1 MEPKLKFSISNQRIY
16 RDDNFHVVAGSKN
29 YLTASFEF
37 KTPEWDGKTK
47 TAVFYADKPYS
58 VVLVNDTCDVPWE
71 FTAEPGIK
79 YVSVFAGDLI
89 TANKAKVEVWE
100 SGYIEGE
107 TPKEPTPTVYEQI
120 IALLESKADG
130 LSYADNI
137 LKLLSGEEELARV
150 TITGGGGGGREIEL
164 QKGETA
170 IQWRY
175 TGDTEWNDLVALVDI
190 TGPSGTDGQD
200 GKDGQPGTDGITP
213 HIGENG
219 NWYLGDTDTGKP
231 SRGETGPAGQDGA
244 PGEKGEPGEKGD
256 PGPQGEPGQKGET
269 GEPGQKGETGE
280 PGADGKSAYQYAKEG
295 GYTGTEDEFRAKLAK
310 EYAEPI
316 YKVAMTADD
325 IAPALDPGKKYDFP
339 DMTSLAYTLA
349 PPSDSAE
356 VAMYWFGFGSPADTA
371 TTVTH
376 PEGVTVDGPTIAAGK
391 RYEVQIADGLA
402 IIKEWEAA
410 S

>member
-1 MEPKLKFSISNQRIY
+1 MDPILKFTVNNQRIY
-16 RDDNFHVVAGSKN
+16 REDNFHVVAGSKN
-29 YLTASFEF
+29 YLKSTFEF
-37 KTPEWDGKTK
+37 KTPEWEGKTK
-47 TAVFYADKPYS
+47 TAIFHADKPYS
-58 VVLVNDTCDVPWE
+58 VILVNDTCEVPWE

-89 TANKAKVEVWE
+89 TANKAIVKVWE
-100 SGYIEGE
+100 SGYKEGE
-107 TPKEPTPTVYEQI
+107 TPEPPTHTVYEQI
-120 IALLESKADG
+120 ITLLESKADG
-130 LSYADNI
+130 LIYSGNI
-137 LKLLSGEEELARV
+137 LKLLSGEKELARV
-150 TITGGGGGGREIEL
+150 TITGGGGGAGREIEL

-175 TGDTEWNDLVALVDI
+175 TGDTEWKDLVALADI
-190 TGPSGTDGQD
+190 TGPAGVDGQD
-200 GKDGQPGTDGITP
+200 GREGQPGSDGITP

-231 SRGETGPAGQDGA
+231 SRGETGPAGQDGT

-256 PGPQGEPGQKGET
+256 PGEKGET
-269 GEPGQKGETGE
+269 GPKGETGE
-280 PGADGKSAYQYAKEG
+280 PGADGKSAYQYAQEG
-295 GYTGTEDEFRAKLAK
+295 GYTGTEEEFRAKLAK

-316 YKVAMTADD
+316 YKVTMTADD
-325 IAPALDPGKKYDFP
+325 AAPALEPDKKYDFP
-339 DMTSLAYTLA
+339 DMVSLAYTLT
-349 PPSDSAE
+349 PPEDSTE
-356 VAMYWFGFGSPADTA
+356 VAMYWFVFGSPADAA